1 TALVYSMHHFISMMF
16 SLLVITGLQV
26 SVESAGIRSERSIN
40 RHYRLELTVTNGGRW
55 GLWGH
60 REMCP
65 AGTYAAGFSLKVEQL
80 SYGFWDD
87 NTALNGIRLHCVDP
101 SKGFSSSYENYAS
114 VHWGQWT
121 EIKWCPSGFLTAFQ
135 LRVESSQGIEDDT
148 AANNIRFRCSRGSL
162 LEGDGTAWGEW
173 GYMSRTCEGKA
184 ICGIMTQVEE
194 PQGMRDDTALNDASM
209 LCCD

>member
-1 TALVYSMHHFISMMF
+1 MHHFISMMF

-65 AGTYAAGFSLKVEQL
+65 AGTYAAGFSLKAPYAQK
-80 SYGFWDD
+80 GDI
-87 NTALNGIRLHCVDP
+87 TALNGIRLHCIDVI
-101 SKGFSSSYENYAS
+101 SSIFSRYHDYAS
-114 VHWGQWT
+114 WT

>member
-1 TALVYSMHHFISMMF
+1 MHHLISL
-16 SLLVITGLQV
+16 LLVIIGLHV
-26 SVESAGIRSERSIN
+26 SIQTFIMDSDPDIN
-40 RHYRLELTVTNGGRW
+40 RKNRWWLNVYYGTNW
-55 GLWGH
+55 GSWGFKDI
-60 REMCP
+60 CP
-65 AGTYAAGFSLKVEQL
+65 NGTYAAGFSLKVEQL

-114 VHWGQWT
+114 VQSEVGSWGQWT